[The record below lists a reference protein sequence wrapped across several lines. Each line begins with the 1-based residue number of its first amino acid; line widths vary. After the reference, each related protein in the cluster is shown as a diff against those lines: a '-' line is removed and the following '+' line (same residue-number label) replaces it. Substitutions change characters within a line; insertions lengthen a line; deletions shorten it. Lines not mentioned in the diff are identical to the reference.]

1 MARAFP
7 PARKIKAACKHGD
20 CYVFPSPFA
29 EKMCIIPDMHIPSG
43 IGKKRGLKTFVAPF
57 HHRKRVPRAAG
68 THYKGPLCPRLV
80 SFLFVFPFLTAC
92 DRRTAPQVVI
102 EQEPSVSGLISTVLN
117 GGGTFRDVPFA
128 ELIETS
134 TGRQV
139 LPVNPDE
146 PIDEEILT
154 LIDGAMKKVLDRYNQ
169 PDSETHAESRINEV
183 SSYFENAL
191 IEELDAAP
199 ELECSHPRTAAG
211 NLQRAGYPDLLI
223 RHRESGRVIYLD
235 PKLVQE
241 GAMHSSLRTFYF
253 TPRTETNK
261 VLYDAHHLL
270 VGIEHDGN
278 TGEWRYLRWHLVD
291 LYHFKVRLK
300 AEFQASNE
308 DIYRPELIVLTGA
321 ADP

>member
-1 MARAFP
+1 MSV
-7 PARKIKAACKHGD
+7 
-20 CYVFPSPFA
+20 VFF
-29 EKMCIIPDMHIPSG
+29 
-43 IGKKRGLKTFVAPF
+43 LTV
-57 HHRKRVPRAAG
+57 
-68 THYKGPLCPRLV
+68 LV
-80 SFLFVFPFLTAC
+80 SC
-92 DRRTAPQVVI
+92 DRRSVPQVVI
-102 EQEPSVSGLISTVLN
+102 EQEPSVSALISTVLN

-134 TGRQV
+134 TGKQV
-139 LPVNPDE
+139 LPVNPDD
-146 PIDEEILT
+146 PVDGEILT
-154 LIDGAMKKVLDRYNQ
+154 LIDAAMEKVLVRFNRL
-169 PDSETHAESRINEV
+169 DSETYAASRINEV

-223 RHRESGRVIYLD
+223 RHRQSGRVIYLD

-241 GAMHSSLRTFYF
+241 GAMKSSLRTFYF

-261 VLYDAHHLL
+261 VLYDASHLL

-291 LYHFKVRLK
+291 LFHFKVRLK

-308 DIYRPELIVLTGA
+308 DIYRSDLIILTGT